1 MNLYEFNQNNSGGYF
16 VTDKNMCHRVF
27 IEASNA
33 REAIEKA
40 EQLGCYWDG
49 VSKGIDCSCCGNRWD
64 KWIED
69 DDFLNIE
76 KINKDGYLVEIYGHY
91 SNAKQ
96 LWEKQY
102 GGYTIL
108 EIPSWKEK
116 TCREYSGKIIFKNA
130 EEYIQFLA
138 DEYGWTKPDAR
149 IFYKDGT
156 TKEIY
161 SKKDLDND
169 NII

>member
-1 MNLYEFNQNNSGGYF
+1 MKLYEFNQNNSGGYF
-16 VTDKNMCHRVF
+16 VTNENLCHRVF
-27 IEASNA
+27 IEADNV

-49 VSKGIDCSCCGNRWD
+49 VNKGIDCSCCGDRWR
-64 KWIED
+64 KWIGD
-69 DDFLNIE
+69 DDYKNIE
-76 KINKDGYLVEIYGHY
+76 RINED
-91 SNAKQ
+91 
-96 LWEKQY
+96 
-102 GGYTIL
+102 
-108 EIPSWKEK
+108 
-116 TCREYSGKIIFKNA
+116 YSGKIIFKNT

-161 SKKDLDND
+161 RKKDLDNS
-169 NII
+169 NIT